1 MSDATESRSP
11 ESDCSSHPDRGS
23 HHSGAHAHGGS
34 AAGGPFKTSAQ
45 ATLHC
50 LTGCVIGEVAGL
62 MIGVTLGLAAGWTI
76 LLATV
81 LAYLTGMT
89 LGLLPVMRDRKV
101 GVLQALRII
110 WIGEVVSIGV
120 MEIVMNFVDYQMG
133 GMSAPSIASWM
144 FWRGIAF
151 AIPAGF
157 LAAWPVNYWLLKRE
171 LKACH

>member
-1 MSDATESRSP
+1 MQDHAQ
-11 ESDCSSHPDRGS
+11 
-23 HHSGAHAHGGS
+23 HHQIHDKSAHGHHGHGGGS
-34 AAGGPFKTSAQ
+34 ALRTSAH

-62 MIGVTLGLAAGWTI
+62 MIGVGLGLGIWPTI
-76 LLATV
+76 VLATLLSYV
-81 LAYLTGMT
+81 SGIT
-89 LGLLPVMRDRKV
+89 LGLLPVMRSQQV
-101 GVLQALRII
+101 GLLQALRII
-110 WIGEVVSIGV
+110 WIGEVISIGV

-133 GMSAPSIASWM
+133 GMGAPSIVHWS
-144 FWRGIAF
+144 FWRGLAF

>member
-1 MSDATESRSP
+1 MSDHPHHNSNFSP
-11 ESDCSSHPDRGS
+11 HAN
-23 HHSGAHAHGGS
+23 HSHGG
-34 AAGGPFKTSAQ
+34 GGALKTSAQ

-62 MIGVTLGLAAGWTI
+62 MIGVGFGLGVWPTIILATALSYASGITLGLI
-76 LLATV
+76 
-81 LAYLTGMT
+81 
-89 LGLLPVMRDRKV
+89 PVMRNQRV
-101 GVLQALRII
+101 SLLEALRII

-120 MEIVMNFVDYQMG
+120 MEIVMNFVDYHVG
-133 GMSAPSIASWM
+133 GMAAPSVASWM
-144 FWRGIAF
+144 FWRGLAV

>member
-1 MSDATESRSP
+1 MSEHA
-11 ESDCSSHPDRGS
+11 
-23 HHSGAHAHGGS
+23 HHDHAHHAHHGHGGS
-34 AAGGPFKTSAQ
+34 PFATSIH

-62 MIGVTLGLAAGWTI
+62 MIGVSLGLAPWATI
-76 LLATV
+76 VLATA

-89 LGLLPVMRDRKV
+89 LGLIPVMRDR
-101 GVLQALRII
+101 GVSLLHALRII

-133 GMSAPSIASWM
+133 GMTAPSVWSWM
-144 FWRGIAF
+144 FWRGIAL

-157 LAAWPVNYWLLKRE
+157 LAAWPVNYWLLKRD